1 MSDKDLVFIENMST
15 SMKAGESSATSEKK
29 MKEKLQEIINKQESI
44 AKRHGVLDKLQ
55 SESVSSKSTTGVY
68 SQQANKQTQQ

>member
-44 AKRHGVLDKLQ
+44 AKDM
-55 SESVSSKSTTGVY
+55 VY
-68 SQQANKQTQQ
+68 